1 MTPEFYARD
10 EQVFRPVNMRESMTY
25 TPDQAGQVR
34 PPARLHGCLRAD
46 LSLLYSQPARGYSQ
60 FTHLEL
66 VDLVWADAI
75 KLPLVERYPG
85 TGERAIR
92 TAHASAYGGL
102 PDGHRTPSRATCSP
116 FTETSRR
123 RSPLRQSKGMA
134 QVTGLPRTVT
144 AYSGMTSA
152 YHGTNHAANWICLA
166 SA

>member
-34 PPARLHGCLRAD
+34 PAARLHGCLRAD

-60 FTHLEL
+60 FTHLEF

-85 TGERAIR
+85 LVSVRFVQR
-92 TAHASAYGGL
+92 MHPRMGGCL
-102 PDGHRTPSRATCSP
+102 
-116 FTETSRR
+116 
-123 RSPLRQSKGMA
+123 MA
-134 QVTGLPRTVT
+134 TGLRPERR
-144 AYSGMTSA
+144 ARLLRRP
-152 YHGTNHAANWICLA
+152 HGAVLH
-166 SA
+166 